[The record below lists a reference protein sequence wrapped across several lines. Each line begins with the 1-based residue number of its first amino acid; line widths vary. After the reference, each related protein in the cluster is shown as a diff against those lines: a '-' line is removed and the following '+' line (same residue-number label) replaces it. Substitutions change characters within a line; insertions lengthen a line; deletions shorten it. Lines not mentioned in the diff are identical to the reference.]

1 MKISDLEL
9 FLVELPLAGE
19 AAAARRLIVHL
30 VTEGEQAGWG
40 EAPCQ
45 WRRSELFPRLKLL
58 TSVLVGRSI
67 YESEDWLDL
76 KMHGDAALA
85 AALEMACWDVIGR
98 RAGEPLCHLWGG
110 RYRSH
115 VPLAPRLAVASTE
128 ATALEVRELAEQGF
142 FSQVLVTRGALA
154 DDLELVHAV
163 SEAVADHVELQLDA
177 QNRYTL
183 DEARQLCR
191 ELEETPLKGVIDPIA
206 PRHWD
211 QLASLGRQTNMPLAA
226 AAGITGPEDVLALAR
241 TGAVSS
247 VIVAAHRVGGLQRV
261 RKCIAVAE
269 AARLAPSLDCVSAL
283 GLSTA
288 ALLHLSAATPCL
300 ASAHLS
306 TYHLLQND
314 ILTEPLELADGLLT
328 VPEAA
333 GLGVQVDRAKLE
345 QYQAR

>member
-9 FLVELPLAGE
+9 FLVELPLAGGT
-19 AAAARRLIVHL
+19 AAARRLVVHL
-30 VTEGEQAGWG
+30 ATEGEQGGWG
-40 EAPCQ
+40 EAPCR
-45 WRRSELFPRLKLL
+45 WRSSELFPRLKLL
-58 TSVLVGRSI
+58 LSVLVGRSI
-67 YESEDWLDL
+67 YESKDWVDL

-115 VPLAPRLAVASTE
+115 VPLAPRLAPASPE
-128 ATALEVRELAEQGF
+128 ATALQVRELAEQGF
-142 FSQVLVTRGALA
+142 FSQVLVTRGSVA
-154 DDLELVHAV
+154 DDLELIQAV
-163 SEAVADHVELQLDA
+163 SEAAADHVELRLDA
-177 QNRYTL
+177 QSRYTL
-183 DEARQLCR
+183 AEARQLCR

-206 PRHWD
+206 TRHWD
-211 QLASLGRQTNMPLAA
+211 QLASLARQTNMPLAA
-226 AAGITGPEDVLALAR
+226 ASGITGPEDVFALAR
-241 TGAVSS
+241 TGAVCSI
-247 VIVAAHRVGGLQRV
+247 VIAPHRVGSLQKT

-269 AARLAPSLDCVSAL
+269 AARLSTSLNGVAAL

-288 ALLHLSAATPCL
+288 AQLHLTAATPWL

-314 ILTEPLELADGLLT
+314 ILTEPLELADGMLT

-333 GLGVQVDRAKLE
+333 GLGVEVDRGKLE